1 MNVSKNTPAGQGN
14 LAVSTTLSPITDM
27 AKPAWSQSFLG
38 QASKSLLKTLRSL
51 APTSNVLGNTPT
63 STIVALHKK
72 HTTSYITP
80 PLSFEKASETLQ
92 ESSGGGQVYLSRHLR
107 TNKTYVVKHTEPA
120 PPSERSHPPTESYV
134 IESILKPHP
143 NIIYHNETIHDSSNP
158 GRHYIVLEY
167 CSGGDLFNQLSYW
180 WLTRKTHVPTL
191 FLLHTVVELFDAFAY
206 IHHGLRHVG
215 GGKYTRDKG
224 HRPVIHN
231 DTKGENIFLKNSTDA
246 IGGLPSL
253 ILADFG
259 HARVV
264 GETLYETGAG
274 TPNYFSPEDQE
285 IIQQAREAGK
295 LEKDEDICEVYYSV
309 SRNRTTAA
317 DIYSLGHVLY
327 IMAANSGFN
336 RERISR
342 WPIGKD
348 PLKLKISPEYLAVD
362 GLLEIVQKCLI
373 PDVGKR
379 ASADFD
385 PKTGVLPLVHQL
397 RQVRDE
403 MIRKGERLPR
413 AEWLQP
419 PSESS

>member
-1 MNVSKNTPAGQGN
+1 MNVSKNTPAGQGKI
-14 LAVSTTLSPITDM
+14 AVSTTLSPAADM

-38 QASKSLLKTLRSL
+38 QASKSLLKTIRSL
-51 APTSNVLGNTPT
+51 APTSNVVGNTPT

-72 HTTSYITP
+72 HTTSYTTP
-80 PLSFEKASETLQ
+80 PLSFEKAFETLQ
-92 ESSGGGQVYLSRHLR
+92 ESSGGQVYLFQHPR
-107 TNKTYVVKHTEPA
+107 TNKSYVVKHTEYP
-120 PPSERSHPPTESYV
+120 PPSERSQPPTESYV
-134 IESILKPHP
+134 IESVLKPHP

-167 CSGGDLFNQLSYW
+167 CSGGDLFCQFEHW
-180 WLTRKTHVPTL
+180 WLTRKTHIPTL
-191 FLLHTVVELFDAFAY
+191 FLLHTIVELFEAFAY
-206 IHHGLRHVG
+206 IHHGLRHIG
-215 GGKYTRDKG
+215 GGKYTRDPKF
-224 HRPVIHN
+224 RPVVHN
-231 DTKGENIFLKNSTDA
+231 DVKGENIFLKNAIDS

-274 TPNYFSPEDQE
+274 TLNYFAPEDQQL
-285 IIQQAREAGK
+285 IQQAQEAGK
-295 LEKDEDICEVYYSV
+295 LEHDEDINEVYYAI

-336 RERISR
+336 REKISR

-362 GLLEIVQKCLI
+362 GILEIVQKCLI
-373 PDVGKR
+373 PEVENR

-385 PKTGVLPLVHQL
+385 PETGVLPLVHQL
-397 RQVRDE
+397 RKVRDE

-413 AEWLQP
+413 VEWLQP
-419 PSESS
+419 PSN